1 MPDRPAALLSRL
13 MIAAT
18 LSLPYMVQADA
29 PRLYRVEL
37 IVFSDNSG
45 TTAEQWEA
53 TPDLE
58 YPGTARFLVNPARV
72 KNNARQHGGFS
83 RVDELG
89 RQRLSNSAPTNN
101 VPRATLYSRTGRNT
115 VTQEASTNSPG
126 EAVAST
132 ENTGARPTSFTFLP
146 RNQLVFRS
154 KAASMQKTG
163 RYNIL
168 FHEAWTQTIA
178 SRSRALPIVLDQSG
192 DDLQWPLLQGTIKL
206 YKSRYLHLET
216 NLWMNTDGE
225 YLHSTWSMPPPPLGP
240 PSVIVEE
247 QFQYEP
253 TAAPTVQVYDLH
265 TQEEPLDLEEALA
278 EELGPVYP
286 FRHAVLLQQS
296 RRMRSGEVHYIDH
309 PMLGVI
315 VKVTPLGK

>member
-1 MPDRPAALLSRL
+1 MPDRTAALLSRL

-18 LSLPYMVQADA
+18 LTLPCMVRADA
-29 PRLYRVEL
+29 PQLYRVEL
-37 IVFSDNSG
+37 IVFSDNTG
-45 TTAEQWEA
+45 TAAEQWEA
-53 TPDLE
+53 TPSLE
-58 YPGTARFLVNPARV
+58 YPDTARFLINPARV
-72 KNNARQHGGFS
+72 KNNARRHDGFS

-89 RQRLSNSAPTNN
+89 RQRLSTSAPASN
-101 VPRATLYSRTGRNT
+101 ATKRSRTGRNT
-115 VTQEASTNSPG
+115 LTQESNTNPLG

-132 ENTGARPTSFTFLP
+132 ANTVARPTSFTFLP
-146 RNQLVFRS
+146 RNQLVFRN

-178 SRSRALPIVLDQSG
+178 SRSRALPIVLDESG

-265 TQEEPLDLEEALA
+265 TQEEPLDLEEAMA
-278 EELGPVYP
+278 EELGPIYP

-315 VKVTPLGK
+315 VKVTPLVK

>member
-13 MIAAT
+13 IIAAT
-18 LSLPYMVQADA
+18 LTLPCMVQADA

-37 IVFSDNSG
+37 IVFSDNAG
-45 TTAEQWEA
+45 TAAEQWEA

-58 YPGTARFLVNPARV
+58 YPGTARFLINPARV

-83 RVDELG
+83 RMDELG
-89 RQRLSNSAPTNN
+89 RQRLSTSAPTNN
-101 VPRATLYSRTGRNT
+101 ATMRSRTGRNT
-115 VTQEASTNSPG
+115 VTQGINTNSPG
-126 EAVAST
+126 EEVAST
-132 ENTGARPTSFTFLP
+132 DNTGARPTSFTFLP

-240 PSVIVEE
+240 PSVIVGE

-253 TAAPTVQVYDLH
+253 KAVPTVQIYDLH
-265 TQEEPLDLEEALA
+265 RQKEPLNLEEANT
-278 EELGPVYP
+278 EESGPVYP

>member
-1 MPDRPAALLSRL
+1 MPDRTAALLSRL

-18 LSLPYMVQADA
+18 LTLPCIVRADA
-29 PRLYRVEL
+29 PQLYRVEL
-37 IVFSDNSG
+37 IVFSDNTG
-45 TTAEQWEA
+45 TAAEQWEA
-53 TPDLE
+53 TPSLE
-58 YPGTARFLVNPARV
+58 YPDTARFLINPARV
-72 KNNARQHGGFS
+72 KNNARRHDGFS

-89 RQRLSNSAPTNN
+89 RQRLSTSAPASN
-101 VPRATLYSRTGRNT
+101 ATMRSRTGRNT
-115 VTQEASTNSPG
+115 LTQESNTNSLG

-132 ENTGARPTSFTFLP
+132 ANTVARPTSFTFLP
-146 RNQLVFRS
+146 RNQLVFRN

-178 SRSRALPIVLDQSG
+178 SRSRALPIVLDESG

-247 QFQYEP
+247 QFQY
-253 TAAPTVQVYDLH
+253 
-265 TQEEPLDLEEALA
+265 
-278 EELGPVYP
+278 
-286 FRHAVLLQQS
+286 
-296 RRMRSGEVHYIDH
+296 
-309 PMLGVI
+309 
-315 VKVTPLGK
+315 